1 MKSIKESEK
10 SSFWKN
16 SKLEC
21 RKGKNREKNGFMI
34 IWGVEIDGLLFEYW
48 YLDKLIVFIDINNR
62 NIEIKLFC
70 IK

>member
-16 SKLEC
+16 SKFEC
-21 RKGKNREKNGFMI
+21 RKGNNREKSGFMI

-62 NIEIKLFC
+62 NIEIKLFY